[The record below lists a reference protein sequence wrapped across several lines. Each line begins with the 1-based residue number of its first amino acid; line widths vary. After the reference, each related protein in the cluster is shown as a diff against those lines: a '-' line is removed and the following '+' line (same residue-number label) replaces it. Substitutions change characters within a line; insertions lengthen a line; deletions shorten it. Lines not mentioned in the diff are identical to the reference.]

1 MVSVIYGGKKEEVCG
16 RFSTVGD
23 LLKSMNINNV
33 AVLVKIGEDIVT
45 PDEKIKASDT
55 VEIIRIVS
63 RG

>member
-1 MVSVIYGGKKEEVCG
+1 MVSVISGGKKEEVVG

-23 LLKSMNINNV
+23 LLKSMNINSV
-33 AVLVKIGEDIVT
+33 SVLVKIGGDIVT
-45 PDEKIKASDT
+45 LDEKIKASDT